1 MKIVVAEDHIALQG
15 VLNYASASD
24 VRSTLHEVIESTYG
38 PLVLDASRLI
48 IADATG
54 LGVLL
59 GVFRRLQG
67 RARQLTLS
75 NPSIGVRHLLART
88 GMHDD
93 IQITH
98 DLRTVENQCVQ
109 LPHGERQRKLAS

>member
-15 VLNYASASD
+15 VLNFASASD

-38 PLVLDASRLI
+38 PLVVDASSLI

-54 LGVLL
+54 LGVVL

-67 RARQLTLS
+67 RARKLTLL
-75 NPSIGVRHLLART
+75 NPSMGVRHLLART

-98 DLRTVENQCVQ
+98 DLRPVENQHIN
-109 LPHGERQRKLAS
+109 LTHDEPQRKLAS